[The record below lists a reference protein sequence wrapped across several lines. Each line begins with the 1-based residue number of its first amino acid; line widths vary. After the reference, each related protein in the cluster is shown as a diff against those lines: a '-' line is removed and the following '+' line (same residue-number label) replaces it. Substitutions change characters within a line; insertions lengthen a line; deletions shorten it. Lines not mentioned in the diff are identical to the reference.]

1 MMSIPARRERR
12 NVNRLP
18 VVLLFLAFL
27 TLLSRSSLV
36 SAADNYDGLDD
47 AVNGEDA
54 ANGDDA
60 SQAAVEWTKDFN
72 EVSVMAVS
80 CVN

>member
-1 MMSIPARRERR
+1 MMSIPASRERR
-12 NVNRLP
+12 NVNRL
-18 VVLLFLAFL
+18 VLLFLAFL

-36 SAADNYDGLDD
+36 SAADNYDGLD
-47 AVNGEDA
+47 DA